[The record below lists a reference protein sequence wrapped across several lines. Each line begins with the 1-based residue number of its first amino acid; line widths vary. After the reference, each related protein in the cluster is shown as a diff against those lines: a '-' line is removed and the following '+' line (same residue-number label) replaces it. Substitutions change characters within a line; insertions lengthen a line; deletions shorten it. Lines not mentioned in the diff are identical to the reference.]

1 MKKVIIPLMICMI
14 FCLVGC
20 KSKKQAEEVVLT
32 SGIDLANLDTTA
44 SPNDDFYQF
53 ACGGWMKNNP
63 LKPEYSR
70 YGSFDVLAE
79 NNQVQLKDI
88 ISETAAQQNEQ
99 GTVAQKIGD
108 LYNIGMD
115 SLNIEKQ
122 GAEPIQ
128 SELKTIADMKD
139 LKGLT
144 AMLADMSMNG
154 LNPFLGIFGEADPD
168 NSSMNIAWLWQ
179 SGLGIGDRDY
189 YLKPDQQNT
198 RDKYVEMMAEMFKL
212 SGYSKMVNME
222 GREKELATAVL
233 KLETAM
239 AEKFMDK
246 NTMRDPFKTH
256 NIRTLDQLQK
266 MLPAINVKEYLEAQG
281 LGSLESVNVG
291 QVDYVSALSQI
302 IKTTDLNTIKA
313 YLAWQVIDAAA
324 PYLSSDFV
332 DASFN
337 FYGKVLSG
345 KEENKPRWKRVV
357 GTVDGCLGEAV
368 GQLYVEKYFPAAAKE
383 RMLKLVDNLKVSL
396 GERIQDANWMSDSTK
411 MRAKEKLDAIIVKI
425 GYPDKWR
432 DYSKLEIKNDSY
444 YANVLRA
451 RRFENEYQMSKIGK
465 PVDPTEWQMT
475 PQTVNAYYNP
485 TTNEIC
491 FPAGI
496 LQPPFFDMNADDA
509 VNYGAIGV
517 VIGHEMTHGFD
528 DQGRNYDKMGNLSNW
543 WTEEDSKNFE
553 TRSQVLVDYFNK
565 IEVAP
570 GLYANGQFTL
580 GENIAD
586 NGGLNISFQALQKAK
601 AEGGIQDM
609 MDGFTA
615 DQRFFLAYANVW
627 ANNIRDE
634 EIVRRTMEDPHS
646 LGRYRVNAT
655 LPHIDGFIEA
665 FNIQPGDKM
674 YVAPEERARIW

>member
-1 MKKVIIPLMICMI
+1 MKKVIIPLMICTV
-14 FCLVGC
+14 FCLVSC
-20 KSKKQAEEVVLT
+20 KSHQKDEVTFT

-70 YGSFDVLAE
+70 YGSFDVLGE
-79 NNQVQLKDI
+79 NNQVQLKEI
-88 ISETAAQQNEQ
+88 ITETAAQQHEQ
-99 GTVAQKIGD
+99 GSVAQKIGD

-115 SLNIEKQ
+115 TVTIEKQ

-128 SELKTIADMKD
+128 KELKNIADMKD

-144 AMLADMSMNG
+144 AMLAEMSLNG

-189 YLKPDQQNT
+189 YLEASQQNT
-198 RDKYVEMMAEMFKL
+198 REKYVEMMTEMFKL
-212 SGYSKMVNME
+212 SGYGKMVNME
-222 GREKELATAVL
+222 GRENEMAVAVL

-256 NIRTLDQLQK
+256 NIRTIDQLQN
-266 MLPAINVKEYLEAQG
+266 MLPAINVKEYLDAQG

-302 IKTTDLNTIKA
+302 LRTTDLNTIKA

-324 PYLSSDFV
+324 PFLSSDFV
-332 DASFN
+332 DANFN

-383 RMLKLVDNLKVSL
+383 RMLKLVNNLKVAL

-411 MRAKEKLDAIIVKI
+411 MRAQEKLDAIIVKI

-432 DYSKLEIKNDSY
+432 DYGKLEVKNDSY

-509 VNYGAIGV
+509 ANYGAIGV

-528 DQGRNYDKMGNLSNW
+528 DQGRNYDKMGNLANW
-543 WTEEDSKNFE
+543 WTEEDGVNF
-553 TRSQVLVDYFNK
+553 TQRAQVLVDYFNK

-570 GLYANGQFTL
+570 GLFANGQFTL

-586 NGGLNISFQALQKAK
+586 NGGLNISYQALQKAK
-601 AEGGIQDM
+601 AEGGIQEE

-615 DQRFFLAYANVW
+615 NQRFFLAYANVW